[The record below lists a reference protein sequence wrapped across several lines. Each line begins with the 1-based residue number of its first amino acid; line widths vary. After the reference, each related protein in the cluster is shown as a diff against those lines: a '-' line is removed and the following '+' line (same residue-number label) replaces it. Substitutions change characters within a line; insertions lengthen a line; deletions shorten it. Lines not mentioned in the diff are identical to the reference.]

1 MPRQRALLFTKSKF
15 TIIMSVSR
23 YPSGFFP
30 APRRFDNRGGGVC
43 DATDRRRCRVQNQTK
58 ALAIENRRRRFSIL
72 SRKKKH
78 VCVLLIMDGFF
89 HDIVD
94 GQWLHRSLSHT
105 YYSIRSPYSQRVSLF
120 FLNMLTSLHHFANL
134 WHTS

>member
-1 MPRQRALLFTKSKF
+1 MPEQRALLFTKSKF

-89 HDIVD
+89 HDLVD
-94 GQWLHRSLSHT
+94 GQWLHRSLSHKLLNPFAVLPT
-105 YYSIRSPYSQRVSLF
+105 RFAF